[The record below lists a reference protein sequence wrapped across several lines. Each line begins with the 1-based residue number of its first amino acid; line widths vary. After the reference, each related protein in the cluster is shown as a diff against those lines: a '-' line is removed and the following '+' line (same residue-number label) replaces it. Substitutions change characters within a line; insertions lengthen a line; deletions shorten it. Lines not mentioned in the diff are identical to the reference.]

1 VKGKRRIHLIYIDIE
16 TGFYPSAHHGLA
28 SLIAATRAA
37 GHDVRLTHLASDTS
51 VDDLLALVGGT
62 DADAF
67 GFSAMTNQFKHV
79 RRFAPTLA
87 VATGK
92 PIVVGGVHATL
103 APREV
108 ASIEGVSCACQGEG
122 EIFLPKWLDAL
133 DAPVTWADIQ
143 GCWPAG
149 EDEPVGS
156 FAEYPTDLDALAA
169 PCYDDFD
176 MRQIQHD
183 LGGRLNVVV
192 SRGCPYRCGFCCN
205 EALRACFPDP
215 RSYVRTRSPAGAVSM
230 VKSLVDRHS
239 PASIRFEDD
248 LLLVKP
254 RWRREFF
261 DLYRREIAL
270 PMECNCRADILGE
283 DLATELR
290 DVGCVSVDIG
300 IESGDEHLRNEVM
313 GKNVSNEQI
322 LRAFEMLHRAGVHTY
337 AYNILGLPTET
348 EAMARRTY
356 ELNRRIRPSAG
367 NVFYFYPYPGTAL
380 KTLAEQ
386 QSLLRDDYEQAGGY
400 TERPSVRETHISYR
414 ALRRVFRKLKALL
427 FLQRFRTFFPMPR
440 VIKRP
445 LAAVAS
451 VAFSVCPPLVDL
463 FLSESRM
470 KRWLRRM
477 VFRV

>member
-1 VKGKRRIHLIYIDIE
+1 VL
-16 TGFYPSAHHGLA
+16 
-28 SLIAATRAA
+28 
-37 GHDVRLTHLASDTS
+37 
-51 VDDLLALVGGT
+51 
-62 DADAF
+62 
-67 GFSAMTNQFKHV
+67 
-79 RRFAPTLA
+79 
-87 VATGK
+87 
-92 PIVVGGVHATL
+92 
-103 APREV
+103 
-108 ASIEGVSCACQGEG
+108 
-122 EIFLPKWLDAL
+122 
-133 DAPVTWADIQ
+133 
-143 GCWPAG
+143 
-149 EDEPVGS
+149 
-156 FAEYPTDLDALAA
+156 
-169 PCYDDFD
+169 
-176 MRQIQHD
+176 
-183 LGGRLNVVV
+183 
-192 SRGCPYRCGFCCN
+192 
-205 EALRACFPDP
+205 
-215 RSYVRTRSPAGAVSM
+215 
-230 VKSLVDRHS
+230 
-239 PASIRFEDD
+239 
-248 LLLVKP
+248 
-254 RWRREFF
+254 
-261 DLYRREIAL
+261 
-270 PMECNCRADILGE
+270 
-283 DLATELR
+283 
-290 DVGCVSVDIG
+290 
-300 IESGDEHLRNEVM
+300 